1 MNSKLIMKSDI
12 LDIVFEHRNK
22 EYGAYCL
29 RKYYPQR
36 IKLAIG
42 FMLLVSIT
50 FSVLTLM
57 PVKKTMHTSVYIIP
71 ETKIT
76 KVDFSVK
83 QPEVKKE
90 IVKKEKISPKK
101 NPQVKQRMYVSN
113 TLIVPNTEKTDSIK
127 ELKPDELLSNTTVQ
141 TAGKQ
146 KVVVPVK
153 IGEAP
158 GDGNTETQKMDV
170 NKPMNENEVDVLPSY
185 PGGINALMKF
195 LQKNLQ
201 TPDELQSGETVNVR
215 IRFVVGNNGKLQSFV
230 TIQDGGDVFN
240 NEVIR
245 VLKKMP
251 DWNPG
256 KSKGKEVA
264 VYYTIPV
271 KFVSEN

>member
-29 RKYYPQR
+29 RKYYPER
-36 IKLAIG
+36 IKIAIG

-57 PVKKTMHTSVYIIP
+57 PVKKTMHTSMFIIP

-76 KVDFSVK
+76 KVDLTVK
-83 QPEVKKE
+83 QPEKRKETVKKD
-90 IVKKEKISPKK
+90 KILARK
-101 NPQVKQRMYVSN
+101 NPLVKQRMYVSN

-127 ELKPDELLSNTTVQ
+127 ELKPDELISNTTVQ
-141 TAGKQ
+141 TSGKQ
-146 KVVVPVK
+146 NVIVPVK
-153 IGEAP
+153 IDAAPGNGNIEAP
-158 GDGNTETQKMDV
+158 KLDV
-170 NKPMNENEVDVLPSY
+170 NKPFNQDEVDVLPGY
-185 PGGINALMKF
+185 PGGLNALTRF

-215 IRFVVGNNGKLQSFV
+215 IRFVVGYNGKLQSFV

-256 KSKGKEVA
+256 KSKGKDVS